1 MLTQKRVKSN
11 YGYNYEVQICVMYA
25 TELSINNPKNPVKPI
40 LIFTEPSKNK
50 FQIIFQNLKSTTMQ
64 RE

>member
-1 MLTQKRVKSN
+1 
-11 YGYNYEVQICVMYA
+11 MYA

-40 LIFTEPSKNK
+40 LISQNHQKTK

>member
-1 MLTQKRVKSN
+1 
-11 YGYNYEVQICVMYA
+11 MYA

-50 FQIIFQNLKSTTMQ
+50 VSNNFPKPKIDHNAKKIKLTKIKSSIKIGL
-64 RE
+64 